1 MITPTKEPPPL
12 FRHQQELFDN
22 TRDHVAWAYFLE
34 QGLGKSA
41 PAIRT
46 IEHLYRTDKIDAV
59 VVVAPNGVHR
69 NWVSDELPK
78 HSSMPYRALDWHSDR
93 GKGQDRA
100 LERLLAPTPGRR
112 TELAYF
118 SITYEA
124 MLTPRGRKALLD
136 FAVGEIDKFG
146 RRVPGGKPPRF
157 ERFLFVIDEA
167 SKVRNPE
174 AQRTKKVAAL
184 RQFARYVRLLNGT
197 PIGNSALDIYSQMK
211 LLDDKFWIRHGIGSF
226 VAFRS
231 RFAIVKLVQV
241 GGEDDREGR
250 ASHEPTVVH
259 GATPEGVA
267 AYEQLDFDLDEIL
280 TPSEKQRVVG
290 SPGRLVPDR
299 SDPNW
304 RPPAPDPALAD
315 AAKKT
320 TGRTIEMVVGFR
332 ELDKL
337 KEMITPISTRLTK
350 EDSGVDLPPKL
361 YSRLLFDLPTEQR
374 RAYDQLRKEYM
385 LELDNGT
392 LITAPMALVR
402 VLRLQQIA
410 CGYLPNPDDPDNPKL
425 FYNDDG
431 KNARLQLL
439 LERLED
445 TPHQAIIWA
454 RFTHDV
460 DSICRALGPP
470 KCTRYDGKVSQKER
484 DAGIDAFKEGKK
496 KFCVAKAASMGMGL
510 SLPMGKSVFYYS
522 NTEKYIERLQSEDRS
537 HRLVGGGKDAVLY
550 YDLVASRTVDEK
562 ILRSLR
568 ECGDV
573 ANAIT
578 GDKYRSWLTED

>member
-1 MITPTKEPPPL
+1 MIAPNKEPPPL

-22 TRDHVAWAYFLE
+22 TCEQIAWAYFLE
-34 QGLGKSA
+34 QGLGKS
-41 PAIRT
+41 PPTIRT
-46 IEHLYRTDKIDAV
+46 IEHLYRSNKIDAV

-93 GKGQDRA
+93 GKAQDKA
-100 LERLLAPTPGRR
+100 LERLLVPTPGRR

-136 FAVGEIDKFG
+136 FAVGEIDKLG
-146 RRVPGGKPPRF
+146 RRVPGGKPARF
-157 ERFLFVIDEA
+157 GRFLFVIDEA

-184 RQFARYVRLLNGT
+184 RQFAQYVRLLNGT

-226 VAFRS
+226 TAFRS
-231 RFAIVKLVQV
+231 RFAIIKLVQV
-241 GGEDDREGR
+241 GGEDDRADR
-250 ASHEPTVVH
+250 ASSHEPIIPH
-259 GATPEGVA
+259 DATAEGIA
-267 AYEQLDFDLDEIL
+267 AYEQLDFDLDDIL
-280 TPSEKQRVVG
+280 TPEEKQQVTRATTSSSAV
-290 SPGRLVPDR
+290 PG
-299 SDPNW
+299 
-304 RPPAPDPALAD
+304 
-315 AAKKT
+315 AKKT

-337 KEMITPISTRLTK
+337 KEMIAPISTRLTK
-350 EDSGVDLPPKL
+350 DDAGVELPPKL
-361 YSRLLFDLPTEQR
+361 YSRLLFDLPTDQR
-374 RAYDQLRKEYM
+374 RAYDQLRRDYM

-402 VLRLQQIA
+402 VLRLEQIA

-445 TPHQAIIWA
+445 TPHQGIVWA

-460 DSICRALGPP
+460 DAICRALGPAR
-470 KCTRYDGKVSQKER
+470 CTRYDGKVSQKER
-484 DAGIDAFKEGKK
+484 DLGIDRFKDGKV
-496 KFCVAKAASMGMGL
+496 KFCIAKAASMGMGL
-510 SLPMGKSVFYYS
+510 SLPMAKSVFYYS
-522 NTEKYIERLQSEDRS
+522 NTEKYIDRLQSEDRS
-537 HRLVGGGKDAVLY
+537 HRLVGGGLDAVCY
-550 YDLVASRTVDEK
+550 YDIVAYKTVDEK

-568 ECGDV
+568 SCADV

-578 GDKYRSWLTED
+578 GDRYRSWLTEE